1 MPNNYLNGSKE
12 KKILQISTELRDSIS
27 RNTHICSLNNNGTVL
42 ETGISD
48 SVTTAN
54 K

>member
-12 KKILQISTELRDSIS
+12 KKYYRFPLNLRDSIS

-42 ETGISD
+42 ETGISE
-48 SVTTAN
+48 SVITAN